1 MTHIK
6 YLIRKYQGLLGI
18 VVGQGLILQGIFILF
33 FLVPKKAPINMRGV
47 EQNNQRNNKDKKEVK
62 LMESL
67 SSNIRK
73 KLTKMRTQ

>member
-33 FLVPKKAPINMRGV
+33 FVLPKKAPINTKGV

-62 LMESL
+62 FMESL
-67 SSNIRK
+67 SSKIRK